1 MWKMSIHYTVLGF
14 ELMTFGTWVSSH
26 NHSPAQI
33 GTLLRFCF
41 SWNCPVLKYFRIV
54 FCFTFRGWYSPHFR
68 CRRRRSKI
76 SQNFFVHCLSFMHSN
91 PTPKTFDYSESIIS
105 IHTHTTLLHLAKQFC
120 PCSHFHLKIRTF
132 KSHAAWYLCQLNKQ
146 HDIFLQ
152 T

>member
-1 MWKMSIHYTVLGF
+1 MSIHYMVLGF

-105 IHTHTTLLHLAKQFC
+105 IHTHDIIALSKAISSLF
-120 PCSHFHLKIRTF
+120 TF
-132 KSHAAWYLCQLNKQ
+132 PFKNKN
-146 HDIFLQ
+146 F
-152 T
+152 